1 MGSTITGTSS
11 VEAKRAR
18 LIGRSSRARAG
29 VAGMTNAIELD
40 SAAFMTSLLHHLQQ
54 MEVDSEDALVKVGL
68 QVQSKARQLCPVD
81 TGRLR
86 SSIIMT
92 KGRDGQGF
100 YVEVGTNVSYA
111 RFVEFGTSRMRARPF
126 LLPAVALASGYWKS
140 AA

>member
-1 MGSTITGTSS
+1 MGSTVSAPAN
-11 VEAKRAR
+11 VEAKRSL
-18 LIGRSSRARAG
+18 LIARANSRRASASG
-29 VAGMTNAIELD
+29 LTTAIELD
-40 SAAFMTSLLHHLQQ
+40 SAAFMASLVQHLQQ
-54 MEVDSEDALVKVGL
+54 MEVDSEDALVRVGL
-68 QVQSKARQLCPVD
+68 QVQSKARSLCPVD

-92 KGRDGQGF
+92 KGRDGTGF

-111 RFVEFGTSRMRARPF
+111 RFVEFGTHKMRARPF